1 MKKLKI
7 KSTSDL
13 ELDLAS
19 LLAVIMKLVP
29 VLLLSSAFMQVM
41 VIDTELPQAV
51 TQAIDKQVNEK
62 KKNMILEV
70 DATRK
75 VTVTLDIEGQKSTF
89 SVPGLEAQVDR
100 PKLHSLLQQIKQKNP
115 DIFKIDFAPDSKVT
129 YKEVVSIMD
138 EARRSRDEKV
148 RFPVKDDTTGQEIMT
163 DFMFPEIVFVNMME
177 G

>member
-7 KSTSDL
+7 HSTSDL

-51 TQAIDKQVNEK
+51 TQAIDKQVNEN

-75 VTVTLDIEGQKSTF
+75 VTVTLDLNGQKSTY
-89 SVPGLEAQVDR
+89 SVDGLESQVDR

-148 RFPVKDDTTGQEIMT
+148 RFPVKDEKTGQEMMT
-163 DFMFPEIVFVNMME
+163 DYMFPEIVFVNMME

>member
-7 KSTSDL
+7 HSTSDL

-51 TQAIDKQVNEK
+51 TQAIDKQVNDK

-70 DATRK
+70 DEKRT
-75 VTVTLDIEGQKSTF
+75 VTVTLDIDGKKSTY
-89 SVPGLEAQVDR
+89 SVPGLESQVDR

-148 RFPVKDDTTGQEIMT
+148 RFPVKDEKTGQDMMT
-163 DFMFPEIVFVNMME
+163 DYMFPEIVFVNMME